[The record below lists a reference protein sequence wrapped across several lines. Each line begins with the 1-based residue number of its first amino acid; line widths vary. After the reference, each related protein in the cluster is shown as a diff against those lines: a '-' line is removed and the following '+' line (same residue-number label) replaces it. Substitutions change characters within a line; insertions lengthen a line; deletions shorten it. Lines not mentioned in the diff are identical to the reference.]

1 MKKFI
6 QNTIQSQKV
15 FYRYFRRKG
24 LKRFLKENILES
36 DGSNETK
43 AKSIAL
49 GIFIGLSPF
58 WGFHSFLAI
67 TLSVYFKMNKVLTF
81 MSSQITFPP
90 LIPLIIFASMLV
102 GAPFV
107 GDKVDLQDQSFN
119 IDFIKNNLVQYII
132 GSFIL
137 SVTCSLLFGFLS
149 YFVLQKFKP
158 QKDTPE

>member
-1 MKKFI
+1 M
-6 QNTIQSQKV
+6 
-15 FYRYFRRKG
+15 
-24 LKRFLKENILES
+24 
-36 DGSNETK
+36 
-43 AKSIAL
+43 
-49 GIFIGLSPF
+49 
-58 WGFHSFLAI
+58 
-67 TLSVYFKMNKVLTF
+67 
-81 MSSQITFPP
+81 
-90 LIPLIIFASMLV
+90 IPLIIFASMLV